1 MDAAHACDFHRERLI
16 LYFSLSMRLEL
27 WYGAEAKIK
36 TFLSH
41 SVCDLHLRS
50 VAGFAQRLW
59 TSVATLR
66 GAGRPAR
73 ELCGLVNEA
82 LRRDD
87 AALLQPLMVRAP

>member
-1 MDAAHACDFHRERLI
+1 M
-16 LYFSLSMRLEL
+16 
-27 WYGAEAKIK
+27 
-36 TFLSH
+36 
-41 SVCDLHLRS
+41 
-50 VAGFAQRLW
+50 AGFAQRLW

-87 AALLQPLMVRAP
+87 AALLEPLMVRGMHAHSLNGSLALLIT